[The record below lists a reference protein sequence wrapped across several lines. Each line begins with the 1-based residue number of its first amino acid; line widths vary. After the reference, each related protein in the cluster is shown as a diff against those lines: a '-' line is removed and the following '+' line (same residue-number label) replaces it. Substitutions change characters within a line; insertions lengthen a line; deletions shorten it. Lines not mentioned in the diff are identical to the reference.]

1 MFPTKKRSQSNL
13 TSEPAVILT
22 QEQLFNVK
30 IFNMVIGLGW
40 GMFFGLLI
48 SIYLFHYGLIG

>member
-1 MFPTKKRSQSNL
+1 MFPTKKRSQSNR

-22 QEQLFNVK
+22 QDQLFNIK
-30 IFNMVIGLGW
+30 IFNIIIGVGW

-48 SIYLFHYGLIG
+48 SIHLFYHGLIG